1 MAERP
6 WWIKRLPPVES
17 QSLAYR
23 GLLAGVL
30 RRAIFD
36 WVLYRDHP
44 DVVRRRIAAE
54 AYIWLF
60 IEGPGYP
67 TWTRRLK
74 EHTEM
79 LSFLSICESLCLSK
93 DQVRRVAEGVS
104 KGDIRRLGR
113 PPTNRTGGYDD

>member
-1 MAERP
+1 MPETP
-6 WWIKRLPPVES
+6 WWLETLPPMDN
-17 QSLAYR
+17 QSIAYR

-44 DVVRRRIAAE
+44 DISRRRVAGE

-60 IEGPGYP
+60 IERPGYP
-67 TWTRRLK
+67 TWKRRLE
-74 EHTEM
+74 EHREM
-79 LSFLSICESLCLSK
+79 LSFLSICESLSLSH

-104 KGDIRRLGR
+104 KMDIRRLGR
-113 PPTNRTGGYDD
+113 PPTNRRGSYDE

>member
-1 MAERP
+1 MAEEP
-6 WWIKRLPPVES
+6 WWLTTLPPMES
-17 QSLAYR
+17 QSIAYR

-44 DVVRRRIAAE
+44 SIMRRRIAGE

-67 TWTRRLK
+67 TWRRRLK
-74 EHTEM
+74 EHLEL
-79 LSFLSICESLCLSK
+79 LSFISICESLSLSK
-93 DQVRRVAEGVS
+93 EQVRRVAEQVS

-113 PPTNRTGGYDD
+113 PPTNRTGGHDG